1 MPIGDLIFIRILPP
15 LGMGRHM
22 KRNVALLAEKRRRG
36 IFDIVNNSGSIS
48 NVELAR
54 QFKVSVETIRRDIIR
69 LNKNGVLRRAHGGA
83 LSMNSFEPAYAD
95 RMSANINSKR
105 EIAQVAA
112 TLVPDKA
119 KVIIDFGTTAFC
131 VAEAL
136 VDHNGLTVVTASLQA
151 ANFLSG
157 RNGNEVI
164 LLGGQ
169 LDASEGATL
178 GRDTTKILE
187 TYFVDYSFIGAGVIS
202 PHPWLMDFS
211 REAAELRALML
222 TQANNSVVLADH
234 TKFNRTAAHRVANFE
249 QAAFLITDRKFDAAV
264 AHAFRSFGGEVLITD
279 R

>member
-1 MPIGDLIFIRILPP
+1 
-15 LGMGRHM
+15 
-22 KRNVALLAEKRRRG
+22 LLAEKRRRG
-36 IFDIVNNSGSIS
+36 IFDAVNNNGSIS
-48 NVELAR
+48 NVDLAR
-54 QFKVSVETIRRDIIR
+54 QFRVSVETIRRDIIR
-69 LNKNGVLRRAHGGA
+69 LNKNGLLRRTHGGA

-95 RMSANINSKR
+95 RMSENIESKR
-105 EIAQVAA
+105 EIAQTAA
-112 TLVPDKA
+112 SLVPDNA
-119 KVIIDFGTTAFC
+119 KVIIDFGTTAMC

-136 VDHNGLTVVTASLQA
+136 EKHNGLTVVTASLKA

-178 GRDTTKILE
+178 GRDTTKMLE

-222 TQANNSVVLADH
+222 TQANTSVVLADH

-249 QAAFLITDRKFDAAV
+249 RAGFLITDRKFDAAISQTLS
-264 AHAFRSFGGEVLITD
+264 SFEGEILITEP
-279 R
+279 

>member
-1 MPIGDLIFIRILPP
+1 M
-15 LGMGRHM
+15 
-22 KRNVALLAEKRRRG
+22 LAEKRRRG
-36 IFDIVNNSGSIS
+36 IFDVVQNSGSIS

-69 LNKNGVLRRAHGGA
+69 LNKNGVLRRTHGGA

-95 RMSANINSKR
+95 RMATNLESKR
-105 EIAQVAA
+105 AIAQVAA
-112 TLVPDKA
+112 SLVPDKA
-119 KVIIDFGTTAFC
+119 KVIIDFGTTGFC

-136 VDHNGLTVVTASLQA
+136 ANHNGLTIITSSLQA
-151 ANFLSG
+151 ANFLAG
-157 RNGNEVI
+157 RNGNEV
-164 LLGGQ
+164 LLIGGR

-178 GRDTTKILE
+178 GRDATQILE
-187 TYFVDYSFIGAGVIS
+187 NYFVDYSFIGAGVIS

-222 TQANNSVVLADH
+222 KQAMNSVVLADH

-249 QAAFLITDRKFDAAV
+249 QAAFLITDRKLDAMTAQPL
-264 AHAFRSFGGEVLITD
+264 RSFEGEVLIAD

>member
-1 MPIGDLIFIRILPP
+1 M
-15 LGMGRHM
+15 
-22 KRNVALLAEKRRRG
+22 LAEKRRRN

-54 QFKVSVETIRRDIIR
+54 KFNVSVETIRRDIIR

-83 LSMNSFEPAYAD
+83 LSMSSFEPAYAD
-95 RMSANINSKR
+95 RISENIESKR
-105 EIAQVAA
+105 EIAQVASS
-112 TLVPDKA
+112 LVPDKA

-136 VDHNGLTVVTASLQA
+136 GDHNGLTVVTASLQA

-178 GRDTTKILE
+178 GRDTTKMLGS
-187 TYFVDYSFIGAGVIS
+187 YFVDYSFIGAGVIS
-202 PHPWLMDFS
+202 PHAWLMDFS

-222 TQANNSVVLADH
+222 TQASQSVVLADH
-234 TKFNRTAAHRVANFE
+234 TKFNRTATHRVANFE
-249 QAAFLITDRKFDAAV
+249 QAAFLITDQKLDAMTAQ
-264 AHAFRSFGGEVLITD
+264 ALMSFGGELLFPD
-279 R
+279 